1 MRTERSISPAH
12 SASESLHSECKIH
25 KSTRP
30 TGLTAAGKK
39 IDDSLTPLQKSQR
52 DGIFSCQQ
60 PNKSAA
66 NYSVSDQL
74 LKHQKIVWSRLVLTR
89 MEVSA
94 AFQDLRRVEALN
106 NLIFLASRDAGN
118 PENVRS
124 YLTLPVR
131 QVATL
136 TAILKRM
143 SL

>member
-1 MRTERSISPAH
+1 
-12 SASESLHSECKIH
+12 
-25 KSTRP
+25 
-30 TGLTAAGKK
+30 
-39 IDDSLTPLQKSQR
+39 
-52 DGIFSCQQ
+52 
-60 PNKSAA
+60 
-66 NYSVSDQL
+66 
-74 LKHQKIVWSRLVLTR
+74 

-94 AFQDLRRVEALN
+94 PFQDLRRVEALN

>member
-1 MRTERSISPAH
+1 MEPI
-12 SASESLHSECKIH
+12 
-25 KSTRP
+25 
-30 TGLTAAGKK
+30 
-39 IDDSLTPLQKSQR
+39 
-52 DGIFSCQQ
+52 
-60 PNKSAA
+60 
-66 NYSVSDQL
+66 
-74 LKHQKIVWSRLVLTR
+74 VLTR

-94 AFQDLRRVEALN
+94 PFQDLRRVEALN